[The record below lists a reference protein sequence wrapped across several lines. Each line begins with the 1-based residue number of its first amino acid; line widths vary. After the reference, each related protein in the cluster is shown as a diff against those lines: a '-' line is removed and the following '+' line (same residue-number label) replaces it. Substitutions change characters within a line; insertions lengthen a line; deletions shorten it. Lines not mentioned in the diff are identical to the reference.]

1 MAFNWKKMRED
12 FENMSLDD
20 VRGLSPEAIYNEYDG
35 PSPYDDMWVDI
46 CESEYLSENIMEKL
60 GDYLDWNMAS
70 KTQYMTPE
78 FVIQNLDKINLPA
91 LKENPTLDLSRQEW
105 QKLVPYMEPGKGK
118 PYFMVQ
124 KDNDEQYIMVN
135 VISPKALAEAMAV
148 ELVGKGIKAKEAVE
162 NIVEQGR
169 SFLDRAKN
177 MTMRIKQMPREAL
190 DKVKERTRES
200 YNAFKEKAAQT
211 VQDIAHD
218 NYQVKENFVSFKV
231 RKPSFI
237 GRTRTVFNKADI
249 ISPAEM
255 AAVFL
260 SMKENGHSVRDI
272 VTACSVL
279 KDTGIKFLKD
289 ISPVRMKSESELDL
303 ARR

>member
-1 MAFNWKKMRED
+1 MRED

-35 PSPYDDMWVDI
+35 PSPDDDMWVDI

-118 PYFMVQ
+118 PYFMAQ

-148 ELVGKGIKAKEAVE
+148 ELVGKGIKAKEVAE
-162 NIVEQGR
+162 NLVDKGK
-169 SFLDRAKN
+169 SFLAKAKD
-177 MTMRIKQMPREAL
+177 MKMRIKQMPREAVT
-190 DKVKERTRES
+190 KVKAQARES
-200 YNAFKEKAAQT
+200 YNAVKEKAVQT
-211 VQDIAHD
+211 IQDIANND
-218 NYQVKENFVSFKV
+218 YEVKESFVSLKIK
-231 RKPSFI
+231 KPNLI
-237 GRTRTVFNKADI
+237 TPK
-249 ISPAEM
+249 EM
-255 AAVFL
+255 ATAMCSELKDRTALV
-260 SMKENGHSVRDI
+260 K
-272 VTACSVL
+272 ACSAM
-279 KDTGIKFLKD
+279 KDTGMKFLRD
-289 ISPVRMKSESELDL
+289 VSPMRVKSESEFNFV
-303 ARR
+303 R

>member
-35 PSPYDDMWVDI
+35 PSPDDDMWVDI

-91 LKENPTLDLSRQEW
+91 LKENPTLDLSKQEW

-118 PYFMVQ
+118 PYFMAQ

-148 ELVGKGIKAKEAVE
+148 ELVGKGMKAKEVAE
-162 NIVEQGR
+162 NLVDKGKC
-169 SFLDRAKN
+169 FLAKAKD
-177 MTMRIKQMPREAL
+177 MKMRIKQMPREAVT
-190 DKVKERTRES
+190 KVKAQARES
-200 YNAFKEKAAQT
+200 YNAVKEKAVQT
-211 VQDIAHD
+211 IQDIANND
-218 NYQVKENFVSFKV
+218 YEVKESFVSLKIK
-231 RKPSFI
+231 KPNLI
-237 GRTRTVFNKADI
+237 TPK
-249 ISPAEM
+249 EM
-255 AAVFL
+255 ATAMCSELKDMTALV
-260 SMKENGHSVRDI
+260 K
-272 VTACSVL
+272 ACSAM
-279 KDTGIKFLKD
+279 KDTGMKFLRD
-289 ISPVRMKSESELDL
+289 VSPMRVKSESEFNFV
-303 ARR
+303 R

>member
-35 PSPYDDMWVDI
+35 PSPDDDMWVDI

-118 PYFMVQ
+118 PYFMAQ
-124 KDNDEQYIMVN
+124 KDNDEQYIMLN

-148 ELVGKGIKAKEAVE
+148 ELVGKGIKAKEVAE
-162 NIVEQGR
+162 NIVDKGK
-169 SFLDRAKN
+169 SFLARAKD
-177 MTMRIKQMPREAL
+177 MKMRIKQMPREAVT
-190 DKVKERTRES
+190 KVKEQARES
-200 YNAFKEKAAQT
+200 YNAVKEKAIQT
-211 VQDIAHD
+211 IQDIAND
-218 NYQVKENFVSFKV
+218 DYEVKESFVSLKIK
-231 RKPSFI
+231 RPNLMTPK
-237 GRTRTVFNKADI
+237 
-249 ISPAEM
+249 EM
-255 AAVFL
+255 AKAMYSEMGDMAALV
-260 SMKENGHSVRDI
+260 K
-272 VTACSVL
+272 ACSAL
-279 KDTGIKFLKD
+279 KDTGIKLLKD
-289 ISPVRMKSESELDL
+289 ISPMRLKSESEVKLV
-303 ARR
+303 R

>member
-35 PSPYDDMWVDI
+35 PSPDDDMWVDI

-91 LKENPTLDLSRQEW
+91 LKENPTLDLSKQEW

-118 PYFMVQ
+118 PYFMAQ

-148 ELVGKGIKAKEAVE
+148 ELVGKGIKAK
-162 NIVEQGR
+162 
-169 SFLDRAKN
+169 DMK
-177 MTMRIKQMPREAL
+177 MRIKQMPREAVT
-190 DKVKERTRES
+190 KVKVQARES
-200 YNAFKEKAAQT
+200 YNAVKEKAVQT
-211 VQDIAHD
+211 IQDIANND
-218 NYQVKENFVSFKV
+218 YEVKESFVSLKIK
-231 RKPSFI
+231 KPNLI
-237 GRTRTVFNKADI
+237 TPK
-249 ISPAEM
+249 EM
-255 AAVFL
+255 ATAMCSELKDMTALV
-260 SMKENGHSVRDI
+260 K
-272 VTACSVL
+272 ACSAM
-279 KDTGIKFLKD
+279 KDTGMKFLRD
-289 ISPVRMKSESELDL
+289 VSPMRVKSESEFNFV
-303 ARR
+303 R

>member
-35 PSPYDDMWVDI
+35 PSPDDDMWVDI

-91 LKENPTLDLSRQEW
+91 LKENPTLDLSKQEW

-118 PYFMVQ
+118 PYFMAQ

-148 ELVGKGIKAKEAVE
+148 ELVGKGIKAKEVAE
-162 NIVEQGR
+162 NLVDKGK
-169 SFLDRAKN
+169 SFLAKAKD
-177 MTMRIKQMPREAL
+177 MKMRIKQMPREAVT
-190 DKVKERTRES
+190 KVKAQARES
-200 YNAFKEKAAQT
+200 YNAVKEKAVQT
-211 VQDIAHD
+211 IQDIANND
-218 NYQVKENFVSFKV
+218 YEVKESFVSLKI
-231 RKPSFI
+231 KKLNLITP
-237 GRTRTVFNKADI
+237 
-249 ISPAEM
+249 
-255 AAVFL
+255 
-260 SMKENGHSVRDI
+260 KEIARAMCSELKDMTALVK
-272 VTACSVL
+272 ACSAM
-279 KDTGIKFLKD
+279 KDTGMKFLRD
-289 ISPVRMKSESELDL
+289 VSPMRVKSESEFNFV
-303 ARR
+303 R